1 MAWLFKQHGES
12 VFEARRTRAVL
23 HVVASVLTMVWMTAE
38 IRSYWD
44 VRADTPQAYLYEQM
58 LLSLAW
64 GVYGALLIVDG
75 MRRRYAPDRYIGITV
90 IAITV
95 LKVFFSDLW
104 ELGGIYRV
112 IGFIGFGVVLV
123 WRLVSVPAE
132 KT

>member
-1 MAWLFKQHGES
+1 M
-12 VFEARRTRAVL
+12 L
-23 HVVASVLTMVWMTAE
+23 HVVASVLTMVWLTAE
-38 IRSYWD
+38 IGSYWD

-104 ELGGIYRV
+104 QLGGIYRV
-112 IGFIGFGVVLV
+112 IGFIGFGALLVLV
-123 WRLVSVPAE
+123 SYLYQRKKRDAG
-132 KT
+132 